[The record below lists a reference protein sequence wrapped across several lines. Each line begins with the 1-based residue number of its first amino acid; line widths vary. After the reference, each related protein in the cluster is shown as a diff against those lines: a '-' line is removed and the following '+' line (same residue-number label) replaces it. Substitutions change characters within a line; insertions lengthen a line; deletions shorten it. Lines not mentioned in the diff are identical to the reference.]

1 MNEPDAAMQD
11 EPDYQWQIQWWDP
24 DAAEWSIDGPVDAAT
39 GIAYRYDSTAQAL
52 AETLLR
58 NWSAGID
65 DGGRWRATVW
75 AYEPSRPRGEPAATA
90 EITRPATVTGRGGGS
105 LEISPAADADEPGV
119 GKAAARA
126 AEVMA
131 AAAEYGLTVT
141 AELFHDADPDTGQW
155 DGTVIG
161 PAVIVE
167 GSVTDAVVTVEGT
180 FTPGNRQAFLEAEA
194 NAATVLGMIRMVR
207 PGSVWGT
214 RAASVGGLAG
224 LNGGFVRMNKSGA
237 DVEVARH
244 LAQVRP
250 LTGDGSPAAPPGSG
264 ENRAAAA
271 ARPAAEFPHPPHPAT
286 PGTGGARAQ
295 QSARPRPGQ
304 QVPPR
309 GRGRSQ

>member
-58 NWSAGID
+58 NWSAGTD

-141 AELFHDADPDTGQW
+141 AELFHDADPATGEW

-161 PAVIVE
+161 PAGTVE
-167 GSVTDAVVTVEGT
+167 GPVTDAVVTVEGT

-264 ENRAAAA
+264 ENRAVAT
-271 ARPAAEFPHPPHPAT
+271 RLAAEFPHPPHPAI
-286 PGTGGARAQ
+286 PGTGGARARE
-295 QSARPRPGQ
+295 SAQPRPGQ